1 MVDNLFAN
9 LPASLPEELVTVLA
23 ERGAVRIERI
33 VSEGHASPPGFW
45 YDQDKSEWVMLLSGS
60 AELAV
65 ESDSGIQRLTLA
77 PGDHLLLPAHRRH
90 RVESTDRM
98 GRTVWL
104 AVFF

>member
-45 YDQDKSEWVMLLSGS
+45 YDQDKSEW
-60 AELAV
+60 A
-65 ESDSGIQRLTLA
+65 
-77 PGDHLLLPAHRRH
+77 
-90 RVESTDRM
+90 
-98 GRTVWL
+98 
-104 AVFF
+104 